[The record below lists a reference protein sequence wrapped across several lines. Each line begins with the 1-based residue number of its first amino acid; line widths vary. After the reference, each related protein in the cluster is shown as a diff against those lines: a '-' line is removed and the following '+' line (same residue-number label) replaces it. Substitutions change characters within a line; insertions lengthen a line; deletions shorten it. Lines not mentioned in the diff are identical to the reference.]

1 VNDPESLLLSIF
13 SSEGREDP
21 HSALAELR
29 RTDPVHHSPAFDGYF
44 LTRYTDCQAVLTSS
58 AFAVPDLA
66 WCAREIPHWREHP
79 AAEFFYTS
87 MLRSNGPD
95 HARLRRLV
103 GSAFGARRV
112 AALRPVVR
120 EITTELLDTFEAMA
134 GTAGSRAG
142 EAAGDAGAAGAEGVE
157 GGTAIAARANDG
169 TATRAGAGPGA
180 GGGVA
185 ADFQALVGYPL
196 PIAVA
201 SRLVGAP
208 GGDQDLIRRLGQD
221 AGRLLEPVR
230 TQEDWRRAD
239 SAVAGLRAYFTDLV
253 ARRRREPA
261 DDLTSALLA
270 VRDTDDGRLG
280 ARELV
285 DTLALLL
292 VAGFETTAGLPGLA
306 VHALLTH
313 RGQWELICKQP
324 ESAARAVEETLRWDA
339 PVWMTERVALRPFDV
354 GDTTLPAGANVTTLL
369 AAGNRDPERHP
380 HPDEFRIEREDI
392 KVLSFGA
399 GPHFCVGAAL
409 ARMEAAEVVE
419 QAARRMPDLRLAGRP
434 VRRDSISLRAFETLP
449 LATAAAG

>member
-1 VNDPESLLLSIF
+1 VNDPESLLLSVF
-13 SSEGREDP
+13 SPEGREDP
-21 HSALAELR
+21 HPALAELR
-29 RTDPVHHSPAFDGYF
+29 RTEPVHHSPAFDGYF
-44 LTRYTDCQAVLTSS
+44 LTRYADCQAVLTSS

-66 WCAREIPHWREHP
+66 WCEREIPHCRDHP

-120 EITTELLDTFEAMA
+120 EIATELLDTFDAMA
-134 GTAGSRAG
+134 GTAGSRPG
-142 EAAGDAGAAGAEGVE
+142 EVPD
-157 GGTAIAARANDG
+157 
-169 TATRAGAGPGA
+169 GA
-180 GGGVA
+180 GGGGA

-196 PIAVA
+196 PIAVV
-201 SRLVGAP
+201 SRLIGVP
-208 GGDQDLIRRLGQD
+208 GSDQDLIRRLGQD

-230 TQEDWRRAD
+230 TEEDWRRAD

-280 ARELV
+280 ERELV

-292 VAGFETTAGLPGLA
+292 VAGFETTAGLSGLA

-313 RGQWELICKQP
+313 RDQWELVCKQP
-324 ESAARAVEETLRWDA
+324 ESAARAVEETLRWDG
-339 PVWMTERVALRPFDV
+339 PVWMTERVALRPFDI
-354 GDTTLPAGANVTTLL
+354 DDITLPVGANVTTIL

-380 HPDEFRIEREDI
+380 YPDEFRIEREDI

-419 QAARRMPDLRLAGRP
+419 QVARRMPDLRLAGRP